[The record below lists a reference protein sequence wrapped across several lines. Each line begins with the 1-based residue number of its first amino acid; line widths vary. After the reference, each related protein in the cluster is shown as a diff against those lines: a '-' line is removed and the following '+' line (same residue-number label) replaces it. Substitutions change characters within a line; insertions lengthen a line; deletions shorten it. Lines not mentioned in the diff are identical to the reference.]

1 MNGAEKVVEHL
12 KIIQAVINRLGRNG
26 LWVKTWSLS
35 LIVTAT
41 ILIAIHY
48 VHRPYLCLVLI
59 PFVLVFWILDGYFLW
74 QERLFRKVYD
84 DIRVQSDT
92 DFQMDPLKHRN
103 KPKCNW
109 LSAIFSVTLVIFY
122 LIEIA
127 FTVFVFFIVDAK
139 TLPAP

>member
-1 MNGAEKVVEHL
+1 MDGTEKVVEHL
-12 KIIQAVINRLGRNG
+12 KMIQAVIDRLGRNS
-26 LWVKTWSLS
+26 LWIKTWRLS

-48 VHRPYLCLVLI
+48 VHLPYFSLILI
-59 PFVLVFWILDGYFLW
+59 PFVLGFWILDGYFLW

-122 LIEIA
+122 LLEIA

>member
-12 KIIQAVINRLGRNG
+12 KIIQVVIDRLGRNS
-26 LWVKTWSLS
+26 LWVKAWSLA
-35 LIVTAT
+35 LIIAAMA
-41 ILIAIHY
+41 LIAKHD
-48 VHRPYLCLVLI
+48 VQNPYFVLALVL
-59 PFVLVFWILDGYFLW
+59 PVLGFWILDGYFLW

-92 DFQMDPLKHRN
+92 DFQMDLFKHRDE
-103 KPKCNW
+103 PKCSW
-109 LSAIFSVTLVIFY
+109 ASAIFSVTHLIFY

-139 TLPAP
+139 TPPTP